1 MKILVTGHQGF
12 IGQNMVKHLTA
23 CGHTV
28 EGYEYGPDKTLP
40 GVSGLDAVVHLGA
53 ISSTTERDINKI
65 LEQNLLFSIDLLS
78 VCNKLGVKFQ
88 YASSASVYGKGP
100 NFSESAAGQPQSLY
114 AWSKY
119 AFDQYVKAG
128 TWRISVQGFRYFNV
142 YGDHEDHKGNQ
153 SSPVTKFRKQARET
167 GKISVFE
174 DSVRYLRDFVCAD
187 DVCQVHEKFLCVDQT
202 GIWNV
207 GTGNTR
213 SFLEVAETV
222 AEKEN
227 AQVVEIAMPADL
239 KQQYQEYTCAELTN
253 LEKIV
258 KIDWI
263 DVIDWIKR

>member
-12 IGQNMVKHLTA
+12 IGQNMVKYLAA

-28 EGYEYGPDKTLP
+28 EGYEYNDLFPSSLTKFDT
-40 GVSGLDAVVHLGA
+40 VIHLGA
-53 ISSTTERDINKI
+53 ISSTTERDVNKI
-65 LEQNLLFSIDLLS
+65 LEQNLLFSINLLT
-78 VCNKLGVKFQ
+78 VCDEVGVKFQ

-100 NFSESAAGQPQSLY
+100 NFSEDAAGRPQSLY

-128 TWRISVQGFRYFNV
+128 TWRIPVQGFRYFNV
-142 YGDHEDHKGNQ
+142 YGDHEEYKGDQ
-153 SSPVTKFRKQARET
+153 SSPVTKFRKQACET

-174 DSVRYLRDFVCAD
+174 GSDRYLRDFVCVD
-187 DVCQVHEKFLCVDQT
+187 DVCRVHEKFLCVDQT

-207 GTGNTR
+207 GTGNAR
-213 SFLEVAETV
+213 SFLEVANAV

-227 AQVVEIAMPADL
+227 AQVVEIAMPASL

-258 KIDWI
+258 KIVWI